1 MPRVLERQPRWTCIA
16 AALILSL
23 TLAACSGPDDFGD
36 DSQTPATAELST
48 PTNDVDATP
57 TGTARATPTID
68 DATGTPPV
76 ETPEAEPATP
86 TVEQTPTVAETP
98 EPETTPTPEVEPTAT
113 QEALGGV
120 DALPRLDEL
129 SEGGYIVAD
138 QGERSQEQLA
148 QAYADP
154 TAHLLR
160 LEEWGFR
167 QHVYREFTRQSVED
181 GALPN
186 YVLATVNVY
195 GSPEQADIA
204 FQWLEDLQINQG
216 ARTAAAPEL
225 GDAAVAITVATAQG
239 IATASVYIR
248 YGSSTYIYYA
258 EGGDPLPRV
267 ISIAEQVFGRIG
279 DQSRQAALRWPS
291 QSGFVMI
298 VTDVTMSTD
307 VRWLSG

>member
-1 MPRVLERQPRWTCIA
+1 
-16 AALILSL
+16 
-23 TLAACSGPDDFGD
+23 
-36 DSQTPATAELST
+36 
-48 PTNDVDATP
+48 
-57 TGTARATPTID
+57 
-68 DATGTPPV
+68 
-76 ETPEAEPATP
+76 
-86 TVEQTPTVAETP
+86 
-98 EPETTPTPEVEPTAT
+98 
-113 QEALGGV
+113 V